1 MGLKTLHTERELSMA
16 TRKLINTLSTT
27 IILSSLLI
35 GCEDSK
41 GPVNPLFVENNLV
54 FERTD
59 GSRVQ
64 FESSVEIWCGPWE
77 KGEIPVETLHITA
90 RGSGWSYWNIRAVL
104 EDVVPGEKIYFP
116 NTFIWNQ
123 PQGADIFVCDEPNE
137 LSSSEEESRGWIM
150 FERTG
155 CGRLNSVQ
163 FSIDA
168 VLGSEY
174 HDGDSLKVYGSFKA
188 GIH

>member
-1 MGLKTLHTERELSMA
+1 MTI
-16 TRKLINTLSTT
+16 RKPIVILLTILILPVT
-27 IILSSLLI
+27 IISCS
-35 GCEDSK
+35 EDSK
-41 GPVNPLFVENNLV
+41 GPVDPLFVENNLV

-64 FESSVEIWCGPWE
+64 FGSNVEIWCGPWE
-77 KGEIPVETLHITA
+77 KGEIPIETLHITA
-90 RGSGWSYWNIRAVL
+90 KGSGWSYWNIRAVL

-123 PQGADIFVCDEPNE
+123 PEGADIFVCDEPNE
-137 LSSSEEESRGWIM
+137 LSSSEEESHGWIM
-150 FERTG
+150 FEKVG
-155 CGRLNSVQ
+155 CGRHSSVQ

-174 HDGDSLKVYGSFKA
+174 HDGDSLKVYGSFRT
-188 GIH
+188 GIF